1 MGSIYDTPP
10 RRYSLTIFWIKN
22 LQLILRL
29 TAKCVLC
36 IWNHTSVKDFV
47 MAHTISAVY
56 LHVIFSCKDHRPF
69 IQPDWKDEL
78 YHYMGGILKNIGVQP
93 IRIGGSTDHVHTLC
107 SVGTESAIS
116 SIVRTLKAGSST
128 WVKSWF
134 NNDFSWQ
141 IGYGVFSVGQSQL
154 PQVKSYIENQEKH
167 HLMKSFAEELN
178 EIMTSLGVNSNQRVW
193 SFNLWYYRDSSRIRE
208 FQKILLHTRILA
220 LKKGFLVDYSR
231 SSV

>member
-1 MGSIYDTPP
+1 MVGYNKSKNKSYPCYTRSIHIKFAQIGAYAFLPSCSFVPESSPRVGRLFPNKVLGESPARLGEDSATHWEDMGSIYDTPP

-128 WVKSWF
+128 WVKS
-134 NNDFSWQ
+134 
-141 IGYGVFSVGQSQL
+141 
-154 PQVKSYIENQEKH
+154 
-167 HLMKSFAEELN
+167 
-178 EIMTSLGVNSNQRVW
+178 
-193 SFNLWYYRDSSRIRE
+193 
-208 FQKILLHTRILA
+208 
-220 LKKGFLVDYSR
+220 
-231 SSV
+231 